1 MSRSN
6 KNNERSVLM
15 MRRRSGFTLIE
26 IMVVVVI
33 LGLLAALVVPNIGS
47 RVSEAQRTAASTQIR
62 SIEDALEMYRM
73 HNGFYPSTQQGLEAL
88 VTAPTTSPVPK
99 RYADGGYMKKIP
111 DDPWGNPYVY
121 RNENGRVKLTSYG
134 PDGEEGGEGINADIT
149 NED

>member
-1 MSRSN
+1 MKDR
-6 KNNERSVLM
+6 KKIL

-33 LGLLAALVVPNIGS
+33 LGLLAALVVPRIGPQ
-47 RVSEAQRTAASTQIR
+47 VAEAQRTTAATQIR
-62 SIEDALEMYRM
+62 SLEDALEMYRM

-88 VTAPTTSPVPK
+88 VTPPTTSPVPK
-99 RYADGGYMKKIP
+99 RFAEGGYIKKVP

-121 RNENGRVKLTSYG
+121 RNNNGRITITSYG

>member
-1 MSRSN
+1 M
-6 KNNERSVLM
+6 KERKLKLV
-15 MRRRSGFTLIE
+15 RRSGFTLIE

-33 LGLLAALVVPNIGS
+33 LGLLAALVVPRIGPQ
-47 RVSEAQRTAASTQIR
+47 VAEAQRTTAATQIR

-73 HNGFYPSTQQGLEAL
+73 HSGFYPTTQQGLEAL

-99 RYADGGYMKKIP
+99 RYADGGYLKKLP

-121 RNENGRVKLTSYG
+121 RNDSGHITIKSLG
-134 PDGEEGGEGINADIT
+134 PDGEESDDDIS

>member
-1 MSRSN
+1 M
-6 KNNERSVLM
+6 KNRKKVL

-33 LGLLAALVVPNIGS
+33 LGLLAALVVPRIGPQ
-47 RVSEAQRTAASTQIR
+47 VAEAQRTTAATQIR
-62 SIEDALEMYRM
+62 SLEDALEMYRM

-99 RYADGGYMKKIP
+99 RFAEGGYLKKVP
-111 DDPWGNPYVY
+111 EDPWGNPYVY
-121 RNENGRVKLTSYG
+121 RNNNGRITITSYG
-134 PDGEEGGEGINADIT
+134 PDGEEGGEGVNADIT

>member
-1 MSRSN
+1 MKDN
-6 KNNERSVLM
+6 KKIL

-33 LGLLAALVVPNIGS
+33 LGLLAALVVPRIGPQ
-47 RVSEAQRTAASTQIR
+47 VAEAQRTAAATQIK
-62 SIEDALEMYRM
+62 SMEDALEMYRM

-99 RYADGGYMKKIP
+99 RYMDGGYIKKVP
-111 DDPWGNPYVY
+111 EDPWGNPYVY
-121 RNENGRVKLTSYG
+121 RNTNGRILIMSYG
-134 PDGEEGGEGINADIT
+134 PDGEEGGEGVNEDIT

>member
-1 MSRSN
+1 MQN
-6 KNNERSVLM
+6 KINERRVLKILK
-15 MRRRSGFTLIE
+15 RRRSGFTLIE

-47 RVSEAQRTAASTQIR
+47 RVSEAQRTAAATQIR

-73 HNGFYPSTQQGLEAL
+73 HNGFYPSTAQGLEAL

-111 DDPWGNPYVY
+111 DDPWGNPYIY
-121 RNENGRVKLTSYG
+121 RNEGGRVKIISTG
-134 PDGEEGGEGINADIT
+134 PDGEEGGEGLNADIT

>member
-1 MSRSN
+1 MLQEMIRM
-6 KNNERSVLM
+6 KERKLKLV
-15 MRRRSGFTLIE
+15 RRSGFTLIE

-33 LGLLAALVVPNIGS
+33 LGLLAALVVPRIGPQ
-47 RVSEAQRTAASTQIR
+47 VAEAQRTTAATQIR

-73 HNGFYPSTQQGLEAL
+73 HSGFYPTTQQGLEAL

-99 RYADGGYMKKIP
+99 RYADGGYLKKLP

-121 RNENGRVKLTSYG
+121 RNDSGHITIKSLG
-134 PDGEEGGEGINADIT
+134 PDGEESDDDIS

>member
-1 MSRSN
+1 M
-6 KNNERSVLM
+6 KNRKKVL

-33 LGLLAALVVPNIGS
+33 LGLLAALVVPRIGPQ
-47 RVSEAQRTAASTQIR
+47 VAEAQRTTAATQIR
-62 SIEDALEMYRM
+62 SLEDALEMYRM

-99 RYADGGYMKKIP
+99 RFAEGGYLKKVP
-111 DDPWGNPYVY
+111 EDPWGNPYVY
-121 RNENGRVKLTSYG
+121 RNNNGRITITSYG

>member
-1 MSRSN
+1 MKKSS
-6 KNNERSVLM
+6 KFLTH
-15 MRRRSGFTLIE
+15 RRSGFTLIE

-33 LGLLAALVVPNIGS
+33 LGLLAALVVPRIGPQ
-47 RVSEAQRTAASTQIR
+47 VAEAQRTTAQTQIR

-99 RYADGGYMKKIP
+99 RYSEGGYLKKVP

-121 RNENGRVKLTSYG
+121 RNQNGRIQIISYG

-149 NED
+149 NDD

>member
-1 MSRSN
+1 M
-6 KNNERSVLM
+6 NNRKTIL

-33 LGLLAALVVPNIGS
+33 LGLLAALVVPRIGPQ
-47 RVSEAQRTAASTQIR
+47 VAEAQRTTAATQIR
-62 SIEDALEMYRM
+62 SLEDALEMYRM

-99 RYADGGYMKKIP
+99 RYADGGYLKKVP

-121 RNENGRVKLTSYG
+121 RCSGSKITITSYG

>member
-1 MSRSN
+1 MKDR
-6 KNNERSVLM
+6 KKIL

-33 LGLLAALVVPNIGS
+33 LGLLAALVVPRIGPQ
-47 RVSEAQRTAASTQIR
+47 VAEAQRTTAATQIR
-62 SIEDALEMYRM
+62 SLEDALEMYRM

-99 RYADGGYMKKIP
+99 RFAEGGYIKKVP

-121 RNENGRVKLTSYG
+121 RNNNGRITITSYG

>member
-1 MSRSN
+1 MKKNSKLLMS
-6 KNNERSVLM
+6 
-15 MRRRSGFTLIE
+15 RRSGFTLIE

-33 LGLLAALVVPNIGS
+33 LGLLAALVVPRIGPQ
-47 RVSEAQRTAASTQIR
+47 VAEAQRTTAQTQIR

-99 RYADGGYMKKIP
+99 RYSEGGYLKKVP

-121 RNENGRVKLTSYG
+121 RNQNGRIQIISYG
-134 PDGEEGGEGINADIT
+134 PDREEGGEGINADIT
-149 NED
+149 NDD

>member
-1 MSRSN
+1 MKKNSKFLMS
-6 KNNERSVLM
+6 
-15 MRRRSGFTLIE
+15 RRSGFTLIE

-33 LGLLAALVVPNIGS
+33 LGLLAALVVPRIGPQ
-47 RVSEAQRTAASTQIR
+47 VAEAQRTTAQTQIR

-99 RYADGGYMKKIP
+99 RYSEGGYLKKVP

-121 RNENGRVKLTSYG
+121 RNQNGRIQIISYG
-134 PDGEEGGEGINADIT
+134 PDREEGGEGINADIT
-149 NED
+149 NDD

>member
-1 MSRSN
+1 MKDR
-6 KNNERSVLM
+6 KKILM
-15 MRRRSGFTLIE
+15 HRRSGFTLIE

-33 LGLLAALVVPNIGS
+33 LGLLAALVVPRIGPQ
-47 RVSEAQRTAASTQIR
+47 VAEAQRTTAATQIR
-62 SIEDALEMYRM
+62 SLEDALEMYRM

-99 RYADGGYMKKIP
+99 RFAEGGYIKKVP
-111 DDPWGNPYVY
+111 VDPWGNPYVY
-121 RNENGRVKLTSYG
+121 RNSNGRITITSYG

>member
-1 MSRSN
+1 MKDR
-6 KNNERSVLM
+6 KKIL

-33 LGLLAALVVPNIGS
+33 LGLLAALVVPRIGPQ
-47 RVSEAQRTAASTQIR
+47 VAEAQRTTAATQIR
-62 SIEDALEMYRM
+62 SLEDALEMYRM

-88 VTAPTTSPVPK
+88 VTPPTTSPVPK
-99 RYADGGYMKKIP
+99 RFAEGGYIKKVP

-121 RNENGRVKLTSYG
+121 RNNNGRITITSYG
-134 PDGEEGGEGINADIT
+134 PDGEEGGEGINADIM

>member
-1 MSRSN
+1 M
-6 KNNERSVLM
+6 NNHKKIL

-33 LGLLAALVVPNIGS
+33 LGLLAALVVPRIGPQ
-47 RVSEAQRTAASTQIR
+47 VAEAQRTTAATQIR
-62 SIEDALEMYRM
+62 SLEDALEMYRM

-99 RYADGGYMKKIP
+99 RYAEGGYLKKVP

-121 RNENGRVKLTSYG
+121 RCSGSKITIISYG
-134 PDGEEGGEGINADIT
+134 PDGEEGGDGINADIT